1 MVMYA
6 NEVETEEILPE
17 IKPLHLWSCSV
28 LISLKLNFI
37 DHKKFKVY
45 ITESL
50 SCHAWKIL
58 DLKEVEMAFFLLINI
73 N

>member
-6 NEVETEEILPE
+6 NEVETEEKLPE

-37 DHKKFKVY
+37 DHKKFEITLLKVY
-45 ITESL
+45 PVMHE
-50 SCHAWKIL
+50 KIL